1 LRRQRAREG
10 NSSISRRP
18 SFRAKEVIV
27 KLLYSRCAG
36 LDVHKKN
43 ISACIRI
50 SQGRQA
56 RQETR
61 TFGTFTADLESLR
74 EWLTEQ
80 KVSHVAMESTGVFW
94 IPVWNV
100 LEQGEVKFELTLIN
114 PQHVHAL
121 PGCKTDRKDG
131 QRIAELM
138 QYGLLRGSFIPPSG
152 IRELRDLSRRRA
164 HLQGERN
171 RAINRIRRLLETAN
185 IKLGSVVSDITGKT
199 ASLILAEI
207 CRGNCTPEEL
217 AKLAQ
222 ASLKNKR
229 TELIGSLKGFYSDH
243 FRWLLTEAVQD
254 LGHLDRK
261 LEPLDKQLA
270 KRLLP
275 YTDLIRRLCTVPGVD
290 FTTAAVIVAEIG
302 FDMSRFADAAHLVSW
317 AGLCPGNN
325 ESAGKRF
332 SGCMRKGNRYLRRV
346 LTQSAWSI
354 THKKDCFLT
363 SLFWRVA
370 ARGGRTKAA
379 MAVAHRILIIAWH
392 IINTEGVVYR
402 EIGGSHHDCLHPQRS
417 ARRLMRRLEQLGFQ
431 VSVKPKETSPALKPL
446 TRPKASA
453 ESEKRDA
460 HATTSAS
467 DTLHKMAKPKPAD
480 PLICRRCARWGI
492 ACIHIRNAI
501 KLSRPITHPSESV
514 T

>member
-1 LRRQRAREG
+1 M
-10 NSSISRRP
+10 
-18 SFRAKEVIV
+18 

-36 LDVHKKN
+36 LDVHKKS

-56 RQETR
+56 SQETR

-100 LEQGEVKFELTLIN
+100 LEQGEAKFELTLIN

-121 PGCKTDRKDG
+121 PGRKTDRKDG

-138 QYGLLRGSFIPPSG
+138 QYGLLKGSFIPPPG

-164 HLQGERN
+164 HLQGESN

-254 LGHLDRK
+254 LAHLDGK
-261 LEPLDKQLA
+261 LEPLDQQLA

-302 FDMSRFADAAHLVSW
+302 FDMSRFSDAAHLVSW

-370 ARGGRTKAA
+370 GRGGRTKAA

-392 IINTEGVVYR
+392 IINTEGLVYR
-402 EIGGSHHDCLHPQRS
+402 EIGGSHHDGLHPQRS
-417 ARRLMRRLEQLGFQ
+417 ARRLTRRLEQLGFQ
-431 VSVKPKETSPALKPL
+431 VSVKPKEPSPALKPL
-446 TRPKASA
+446 TRPNAKAG
-453 ESEKRDA
+453 SEKPVA
-460 HATTSAS
+460 HASTSAY
-467 DTLHKMAKPKPAD
+467 DTSHKVAKAIPAD
-480 PLICRRCARWGI
+480 PSICRRCARWGI

-501 KLSRPITHPSESV
+501 KASRPITHPSESV